1 MARSTIAS
9 AQQATRPFT
18 VADDIELTR
27 FGFDATKAI
36 RFSPDGN
43 YFAVYAERGRLD
55 LNRVEDSLRFY
66 RSEDVENFL
75 KHSDESQPP
84 SCVWVVTRSH
94 KDANGGDGIIRRGWR
109 WLADSSGV
117 SFLESTAEGDGR
129 LFLADL
135 RKRTIGPL
143 TPVSEDVN
151 AFDIVDRNRYVYT
164 VADPVE
170 QTKLRAEREAP
181 AIVGTGRNIWQ
192 LLFPDDPVVV

>member
-1 MARSTIAS
+1 MLRNTKGSSRGLYLKGVMTLIKSGVQRFTLSSNMKIIWFLLVPLTCLSGTFYDRIGAASDAERSTIAS

-43 YFAVYAERGRLD
+43 YYAVYAERGRLD

-94 KDANGGDGIIRRGWR
+94 KDANGGDGIIR
-109 WLADSSGV
+109 
-117 SFLESTAEGDGR
+117 
-129 LFLADL
+129 
-135 RKRTIGPL
+135 
-143 TPVSEDVN
+143 
-151 AFDIVDRNRYVYT
+151 
-164 VADPVE
+164 
-170 QTKLRAEREAP
+170 
-181 AIVGTGRNIWQ
+181 
-192 LLFPDDPVVV
+192 